1 MPAMN
6 RIPAIAVALLVSAGC
21 SGERIVNTGE
31 PPVQAETSTRVSP
44 PAAPADNA
52 HLVNAF
58 DYAAHVDDRAVY
70 YFTTPSGKW
79 RCAIVTRDKAGCQAA
94 SSWQSGLNIPGE
106 PTAVPDPSGEDT
118 TPNAIVIDREG
129 DPQFV
134 ALQAPEFWLDTGSAT
149 VLQFNRILAAAGFQ
163 CNVQEIG
170 VSCMSEV
177 SGKGFTFSAE
187 EGMSPQYTSVPVD
200 AP

>member
-1 MPAMN
+1 MPAMT
-6 RIPAIAVALLVSAGC
+6 RIPAIAVAVLVAAGC
-21 SGERIVNTGE
+21 SGERIVNTEE
-31 PPVQAETSTRVSP
+31 PPVQTGTPTAAP
-44 PAAPADNA
+44 PPSAPADNA

-58 DYAAHVDDRAVY
+58 DYVAHVDDRAVY

-79 RCAIVTRDKAGCQAA
+79 RCAIVPRDKAGCQAA
-94 SSWQSGLNIPGE
+94 SSWQSGLNLPDE
-106 PTAVPDPSGEDT
+106 PTTVPDPSGEDT
-118 TPNAIVIDREG
+118 TPNAIVIDHEG
-129 DPQFV
+129 DPRFV
-134 ALQAPEFWLDTGSAT
+134 AMDTPEFWLDTGSAT

-187 EGMSPQYTSVPVD
+187 SGMSPQYTSVPVD